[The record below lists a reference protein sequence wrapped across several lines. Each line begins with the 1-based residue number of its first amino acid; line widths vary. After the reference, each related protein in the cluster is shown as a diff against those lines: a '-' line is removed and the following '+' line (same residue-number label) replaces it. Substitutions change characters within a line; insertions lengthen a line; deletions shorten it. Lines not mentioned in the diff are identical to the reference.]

1 MVLASIPDYLNLRS
15 GWLIGEQQSTYLH
28 IGIVSNIVL
37 GRSPHSQERLIG
49 CVCPTQNCTDDQ
61 SHLLLQ
67 LGSKSACSK
76 PIHYHEYTRT
86 SGWAFSSLINR
97 WCVFLKTIVTGT
109 LFEHKSMK
117 EWNDKSP
124 VLWYLNSDQLMS
136 FLSHFSVT
144 QLHSTNLKNQLRS
157 RVLYFLDTPRT
168 LWKCKGKIWNA
179 ISSWCTLSPHLRL
192 MKMHAGLQ
200 YPLIALY
207 HTRDRLVTREL

>member
-1 MVLASIPDYLNLRS
+1 MCMGISHIHPYGDCEPQLHWGATIDLFAHWHSFKYS
-15 GWLIGEQQSTYLH
+15 SSTFPAFSRKVNWMRVPYTELYWW
-28 IGIVSNIVL
+28 S
-37 GRSPHSQERLIG
+37 
-49 CVCPTQNCTDDQ
+49 
-61 SHLLLQ
+61 

-144 QLHSTNLKNQLRS
+144 QLHSTNLKNQLRT
-157 RVLYFLDTPRT
+157 RVLYLLDTPRT
-168 LWKCKGKIWNA
+168 QGLYKI
-179 ISSWCTLSPHLRL
+179 
-192 MKMHAGLQ
+192 G
-200 YPLIALY
+200 
-207 HTRDRLVTREL
+207 